1 MDVSYSKRF
10 SLYLLFS
17 SLIHLLL
24 LYVLNN
30 LIYTSYSLGKLDDQN
45 LVVELIEIERT
56 DVPKKL
62 VEVSTPTDEI
72 PETTDNIAEQNS
84 VATAPVVVDAGN
96 ARGPIVDEVSEFD
109 TIGGASEKFQK
120 STVSSSSVR
129 REDQRN
135 GKHKEKDS
143 DKRLK
148 VAKNVN
154 KREEK
159 SVTSESLREVELSDR
174 VNADLTNRD
183 ANQEDQNNITDSEIA
198 NPGENPDIAMVS
210 PKNTS
215 IGKTQG
221 RVYNEVK
228 REGVLGFEA
237 LQDQIAPYLRNIQ
250 KKVERYWLHFLLT
263 KYSGT
268 KPTEVVIDCEID
280 ENGNLVRVEVL
291 GTAEDLF
298 YASICKLA
306 LESASPFPP
315 FPFRVPDIYQKRT
328 LQIRWTF
335 SFM

>member
-143 DKRLK
+143 DNRLK